1 MTNTP
6 HHASAVTPHIEVLGS
21 RRDRLGECPLWDTR
35 DQSLYWIDTKG
46 RRVRRLQGD
55 SYTEWATPSDIGS
68 IALTRRGCLVL
79 SLEDGFHL
87 LELASG
93 ATRRLAE
100 VRHPGPSMRMNDG
113 RTDRQGRFVAG
124 SMVMGRHDRDGAYYR
139 LERDGSAT
147 QLFDG
152 IALAN
157 ATCFSP
163 DGRTLYH
170 ADSFS
175 DEVSAVDYD
184 PASGTTGPRRM
195 LFNTRAHGSAPDGT
209 TVDADGNLWVALVQ
223 AGKIGCFTPDGQ
235 LLRLVDVPTPYPTC
249 PCFGGPALDVLYVT
263 SIRNSGNMLNSDHPD
278 AGAVFAIHGLGVRGL
293 PEVLFDDE
301 GIA

>member
-1 MTNTP
+1 MSLDTP
-6 HHASAVTPHIEVLGS
+6 RIEILGS
-21 RRDRLGECPLWDTR
+21 HRDRLGECPLWDAR
-35 DQSLYWIDTKG
+35 EQALYWIDTKA
-46 RRVRRLQGD
+46 RRVRRLQGERY
-55 SYTEWATPSDIGS
+55 SEWATPSDVGS
-68 IALTRRGCLVL
+68 IALTRSGRLVL
-79 SLEDGFHL
+79 SVEDGFHL
-87 LELASG
+87 LDLATG

-100 VRHPGPSMRMNDG
+100 IRHPGPAMRMNDG

-139 LERDGSAT
+139 LERDGSASW
-147 QLFDG
+147 LFDG

-175 DEVSAVDYD
+175 DEVSAVTYD
-184 PASGTTGPRRM
+184 PETGAVGPRRA

-209 TVDADGNLWVALVQ
+209 TVDSAGNLWVALVQ
-223 AGKIGCFTPDGQ
+223 AGKIGCFTPQGE
-235 LLRLVDVPTPYPTC
+235 LLRLIDVLTPYPTC
-249 PCFGGPALDVLYVT
+249 ACFGGPDLDVLYVT
-263 SIRNSGNMLNSDHPD
+263 SIRDSGNLMKSEHPD

-301 GIA
+301 AIT